1 MMKSF
6 TSVSL
11 TVFFLA
17 KKKTITTEMLAVL
30 DEVCLELQLIWVY
43 QPRSEKK
50 ENDDKDEEEL
60 EDKKNAWRKLLC
72 P

>member
-1 MMKSF
+1 MKSF
-6 TSVSL
+6 TSSSL

-43 QPRSEKK
+43 LPRSEKTRTRRSCK
-50 ENDDKDEEEL
+50 ETL
-60 EDKKNAWRKLLC
+60 MSFSIF
-72 P
+72 

>member
-1 MMKSF
+1 MKSF
-6 TSVSL
+6 TSSSL

-43 QPRSEKK
+43 LRRSEKK

>member
-1 MMKSF
+1 MKSF

-43 QPRSEKK
+43 LPRSEKTRTRRS
-50 ENDDKDEEEL
+50 
-60 EDKKNAWRKLLC
+60 WRTRKTLGGSC
-72 P
+72 CVPDV